1 MNYTTLTQVQKR
13 CVDAYIAQRPSL
25 SLVDTISRKD
35 VEAVF
40 FELHAAR
47 ATSGTKIGFP
57 SWLVKTKELQVGRGL
72 YRFPRPGADMAATCP
87 VAKKEATKLVV
98 LDTSDEDR
106 EFFKDL
112 ADFGV
117 EVV

>member
-1 MNYTTLTQVQKR
+1 MNYDTLTQVQKR
-13 CVDAYIAQRPSL
+13 CVDAYIEQRPSL
-25 SLVDTISRKD
+25 SLVDTINRKD
-35 VEAVF
+35 VEAIF

-47 ATSGTKIGFP
+47 ATGGAKIGFP

-72 YRFPRPGADMAATCP
+72 YRFPRPGADMAAP
-87 VAKKEATKLVV
+87 GHVVKKEVAKAVPV
-98 LDTSDEDR
+98 DTSDEDR

-117 EVV
+117 EIV

>member
-1 MNYTTLTQVQKR
+1 MNYNTLTQVQKR
-13 CVDAYIAQRPSL
+13 CIDAYIAQRPSL
-25 SLVDTISRKD
+25 LEANTINRKE
-35 VEAVF
+35 VEAIF

-72 YRFPRPGADMAATCP
+72 YRFPRPGADMAVVVP
-87 VAKKEATKLVV
+87 VAKKQVAKPVV
-98 LDTSDEDR
+98 TDTSEEDR

-112 ADFGV
+112 ANFGV

>member
-1 MNYTTLTQVQKR
+1 MNYNTLTQVQKR

-25 SLVDTISRKD
+25 LEADTINRKD
-35 VEAVF
+35 VEAIF

-47 ATSGTKIGFP
+47 ATSGVKVGFP

-72 YRFPRPGADMAATCP
+72 YRFPRPGADMTVVVP
-87 VAKKEATKLVV
+87 VAKKQVAKPVV
-98 LDTSDEDR
+98 ADTSEEDR

>member
-1 MNYTTLTQVQKR
+1 MNYNTLTQVQKR
-13 CVDAYIAQRPSL
+13 CIDAYIAQRPSL
-25 SLVDTISRKD
+25 LQADTINRKE
-35 VEAVF
+35 VEAIF

-47 ATSGTKIGFP
+47 ATSGVKVGFP

-72 YRFPRPGADMAATCP
+72 YRFPRPGADMAAA
-87 VAKKEATKLVV
+87 VAVVKKQETKKVE
-98 LDTSDEDR
+98 LDTSEEDR